1 MTAIIKNG
9 VRVLT
14 PAEYRALEAQI
25 QKPSLRVLVRALLFT
40 GMRYQ
45 ELIRLKKEPSLFDP
59 DHRMTVRVKSG
70 KSRACQKERY
80 VRLTPEG
87 VEAVRAFL
95 EDEREK
101 YPSPAGI
108 ALNLVSWSK
117 AAELEEVPEMVGEVY
132 HQEKEAKDK
141 KTGEMKVKSAG
152 ANEGM
157 ERKNVWGM
165 SVKSFRKT
173 WESWLTVTYP
183 DQIDIITQS
192 MGHEAVT
199 AMKHYWGL
207 PFTSDEKMDIRDM
220 VKGWGGL

>member
-14 PAEYRALEAQI
+14 PGEYRAIEAQI
-25 QKPSLRVLVRALLFT
+25 QKPSLRVLVRAMLFT

-45 ELIRLKKEPSLFDP
+45 ELIRLKKDPSLFDP
-59 DHRMTVRVKSG
+59 DLRMTVRVKSG
-70 KSRACQKERY
+70 KSRACQRERY

-87 VEAVRAFL
+87 VEAVRSFL
-95 EDEREK
+95 EDEREN

-108 ALNLVSWSK
+108 ALNLMSWSK
-117 AAELEEVPEMVGEVY
+117 AAELEEVPDLSGEI
-132 HQEKEAKDK
+132 
-141 KTGEMKVKSAG
+141 TIG
-152 ANEGM
+152 ANAGM

-183 DQIDIITQS
+183 DQIDVITQS

-207 PFTSDEKMDIRDM
+207 PFTSDEKMEIRDM